1 MLLEQ
6 ENCRPM
12 KTNHSPLLFVLFFA
26 AFIQIVMLL
35 ATGIVPVTQAVQ
47 SAALPALQ
55 SRPPL
60 LLSRALADLTAKADL
75 VVQAQVVD
83 TRSRWNDSHTLIETA
98 HRLVVHRH
106 LLGPATAE
114 VLLYTDGGFLPEEGL
129 GMVSSHTPRFAVGE
143 EVLLFLHKDNGRY
156 QIVDGEAGKFTLLQG
171 DAVSAYY
178 RDHLPLTEVVAA
190 LAADNRTMQQITQLL
205 TPEPVGWH
213 AAGNAS
219 SASRIQPLVTAT
231 PTPQLKW
238 SGATPKISVQVNLN
252 STQIGLQAGT
262 AEQFSTAIN
271 NALRTWSVIPEAGA
285 TLLYNGA
292 ITSTTTSLNRI
303 SEILFMKNG
312 ANGRLGQAQ
321 IWFTSNFVIIEAD
334 LWINDDYTLDATGSP
349 ESGEIDLESTVL
361 HELGHWLPLSHMP
374 NSNAV
379 MYAVLGSGLR
389 KTVLTDDDI
398 AGVVGLYPCPAIPC
412 IDPAYA
418 GNGTTTP
425 TATPSPI
432 ETVVQEATGTPT
444 VTMSPDTPTPTP
456 TLAPTTVMPVAQQNA
471 FLPLVTR

>member
-83 TRSRWNDSHTLIETA
+83 SRSRWNDSHTLIETA

-106 LLGPATAE
+106 LLGPATTE

-143 EVLLFLHKDNGRY
+143 EVLLFLRKENNRF

-178 RDHLPLTEVVAA
+178 RDHLPLIQVATI
-190 LAADNRTMQQITQLL
+190 LAAAARRNPQAIALHPQQPVQLL
-205 TPEPVGWH
+205 STT
-213 AAGNAS
+213 NAQVKNV
-219 SASRIQPLVTAT
+219 QPLATAT
-231 PTPQLKW
+231 PTPLPKW
-238 SGATPKISVQVNLN
+238 SSTTPKIMIQVNLN
-252 STQIGLQAGT
+252 STQVGGQAGS
-262 AEQFSTAIN
+262 ADQFLTAIK
-271 NALRTWSVIPEAGA
+271 NALRTWSVVPEAGA
-285 TLLYNGA
+285 TLLYSGVT
-292 ITSTTTSLNRI
+292 TSTVTSFNRK
-303 SEILFMKNG
+303 SEIVFMKKG
-312 ANGRLGQAQ
+312 ANSQLGQAQ
-321 IWFTSNFVIIEAD
+321 IWFTSAFVIIEAD
-334 LWINDDYTLDATGSP
+334 IWINDDYVLDATGSP
-349 ESGEIDLESTVL
+349 QQGKIDLESTVL

-379 MYAVLGSGLR
+379 MYAVLGSGSR

-418 GNGTTTP
+418 GDGTTTP

-444 VTMSPDTPTPTP
+444 ATMSPDTPTPTP
-456 TLAPTTVMPVAQQNA
+456 TLAPSAVTPVAPQNA

>member
-143 EVLLFLHKDNGRY
+143 EVLLFLRKENNRF

-178 RDHLPLTEVVAA
+178 RDHLPLAQVATI
-190 LAADNRTMQQITQLL
+190 LAAAARRNPQTIALHPQQPVQLL
-205 TPEPVGWH
+205 STT
-213 AAGNAS
+213 NAQVKNV
-219 SASRIQPLVTAT
+219 QPLATAT
-231 PTPQLKW
+231 PTPLPKW
-238 SGATPKISVQVNLN
+238 SSTTPKIMIQVNLN
-252 STQIGLQAGT
+252 STQVGGQAGS
-262 AEQFSTAIN
+262 ADQFLTAIK
-271 NALRTWSVIPEAGA
+271 NAVRTWSVVPDAGV
-285 TLLYNGA
+285 TLLYSGVT
-292 ITSTTTSLNRI
+292 TSTVTSFNRK
-303 SEILFMKNG
+303 SEIVFMKKG
-312 ANGRLGQAQ
+312 ANSQLGQAQ
-321 IWFTSNFVIIEAD
+321 IWFTSAFVIIEAD
-334 LWINDDYTLDATGSP
+334 LWINDDYVLDATGSP
-349 ESGEIDLESTVL
+349 QQGQIDLESTVL

-379 MYAVLGSGLR
+379 MYAVLGSGSR

-418 GNGTTTP
+418 GDGTTTP

-444 VTMSPDTPTPTP
+444 ATMSPDTPTPTP
-456 TLAPTTVMPVAQQNA
+456 TLAPNAVTPVAQQNA

>member
-1 MLLEQ
+1 
-6 ENCRPM
+6 
-12 KTNHSPLLFVLFFA
+12 
-26 AFIQIVMLL
+26 
-35 ATGIVPVTQAVQ
+35 VTQAVQ

-83 TRSRWNDSHTLIETA
+83 SRSRWNDSHTLIETA

-106 LLGPATAE
+106 LLGPATTE

-143 EVLLFLHKDNGRY
+143 EVLLFLRKENNRF

-178 RDHLPLTEVVAA
+178 RDHLPLIQVATILTAAARRNPQAIA
-190 LAADNRTMQQITQLL
+190 LHPQQPVQLL
-205 TPEPVGWH
+205 STT
-213 AAGNAS
+213 NAQVKNV
-219 SASRIQPLVTAT
+219 QPLATAT
-231 PTPQLKW
+231 PTPLPKW
-238 SGATPKISVQVNLN
+238 SSTTPKIMIQVNLN
-252 STQIGLQAGT
+252 STQVGGQAGS
-262 AEQFSTAIN
+262 ADQFLIAIK
-271 NALRTWSVIPEAGA
+271 NAVRTWSVVPEAGA
-285 TLLYNGA
+285 TLLYSGVT
-292 ITSTTTSLNRI
+292 TSTVTSFNRK
-303 SEILFMKNG
+303 SEIVFMKKG
-312 ANGRLGQAQ
+312 ANSQLGQAQ
-321 IWFTSNFVIIEAD
+321 IWFTSAFVIIEAD
-334 LWINDDYTLDATGSP
+334 IWINDDYVLDATGSP
-349 ESGEIDLESTVL
+349 QQGQIDLESTVL

-379 MYAVLGSGLR
+379 MYAVLGSGSR

-418 GNGTTTP
+418 GDGTTTP

-432 ETVVQEATGTPT
+432 ETVVQEATSTPT
-444 VTMSPDTPTPTP
+444 ATP
-456 TLAPTTVMPVAQQNA
+456 TLAPSAVTPVAPQNA

>member
-1 MLLEQ
+1 
-6 ENCRPM
+6 
-12 KTNHSPLLFVLFFA
+12 
-26 AFIQIVMLL
+26 
-35 ATGIVPVTQAVQ
+35 VTQAVQ

-83 TRSRWNDSHTLIETA
+83 SRSRWNDSHTLIETA

-106 LLGPATAE
+106 LLGPATTE

-143 EVLLFLHKDNGRY
+143 EVLLFLRKENNRF

-178 RDHLPLTEVVAA
+178 RDHLPLIQVATILTAAARRNPQAIA
-190 LAADNRTMQQITQLL
+190 LHPQQPVQLL
-205 TPEPVGWH
+205 STT
-213 AAGNAS
+213 NAQVKNV
-219 SASRIQPLVTAT
+219 QPLATAT
-231 PTPQLKW
+231 PTPLPKW
-238 SGATPKISVQVNLN
+238 SSTTPKIIIQVNLN
-252 STQIGLQAGT
+252 STQVGGQAGS
-262 AEQFSTAIN
+262 AEQFLTAIK
-271 NALRTWSVIPEAGA
+271 NAVRTWSVVPEAGA
-285 TLLYNGA
+285 TLLYSGVT
-292 ITSTTTSLNRI
+292 TSTVTSFNRK
-303 SEILFMKNG
+303 SEIVFMKKG
-312 ANGRLGQAQ
+312 ANSQLGQAQ
-321 IWFTSNFVIIEAD
+321 IWFTSAFVIIEAD
-334 LWINDDYTLDATGSP
+334 IWINDDYVLDATGSTQQ
-349 ESGEIDLESTVL
+349 GKIDLESTVL

-379 MYAVLGSGLR
+379 MYAVLGSGSR

-418 GNGTTTP
+418 GDGTTTP

-444 VTMSPDTPTPTP
+444 ATMSPDTPTPTP
-456 TLAPTTVMPVAQQNA
+456 TLAPSAVTPVAQQNA

>member
-83 TRSRWNDSHTLIETA
+83 SRSRWNDSHTLIETA

-106 LLGPATAE
+106 LLGPATTE

-143 EVLLFLHKDNGRY
+143 EVLLFLRKENNRF

-178 RDHLPLTEVVAA
+178 RDHLPLIQVATI
-190 LAADNRTMQQITQLL
+190 LAAAARRNPQAIALHPQQPVQLL
-205 TPEPVGWH
+205 STT
-213 AAGNAS
+213 NAQVKNV
-219 SASRIQPLVTAT
+219 QPLATAT
-231 PTPQLKW
+231 PTPLPKW
-238 SGATPKISVQVNLN
+238 SSTTPKIMIQVNLN
-252 STQIGLQAGT
+252 STQVGGQAGS
-262 AEQFSTAIN
+262 ADQFLTAIK
-271 NALRTWSVIPEAGA
+271 NALRTWSVVPEAGA
-285 TLLYNGA
+285 TLLYSGVT
-292 ITSTTTSLNRI
+292 TSTVTSFNRK
-303 SEILFMKNG
+303 SEIVFMKKG
-312 ANGRLGQAQ
+312 ANSQLGQAQ
-321 IWFTSNFVIIEAD
+321 IWFTSAFVIIEAD
-334 LWINDDYTLDATGSP
+334 IWINDDYVLDATGSP
-349 ESGEIDLESTVL
+349 QQGEIDLESTVL

-379 MYAVLGSGLR
+379 MYAVLGSGSR

-418 GNGTTTP
+418 GDGTTTP

-432 ETVVQEATGTPT
+432 ETVVQEATSTPT
-444 VTMSPDTPTPTP
+444 ATP
-456 TLAPTTVMPVAQQNA
+456 TLAPSAVTPVAPQNA

>member
-12 KTNHSPLLFVLFFA
+12 KTNHSPLLSVLFFA

-75 VVQAQVVD
+75 VVQAEVVD
-83 TRSRWNDSHTLIETA
+83 SRSRWNDSHTLIETA

-106 LLGPATAE
+106 LLGPATTE

-143 EVLLFLHKDNGRY
+143 EVLLFLRKENNRF

-178 RDHLPLTEVVAA
+178 RDHLPLAQVATI
-190 LAADNRTMQQITQLL
+190 LAAAARRNPQAIALHPQQPVQLL
-205 TPEPVGWH
+205 STT
-213 AAGNAS
+213 NAQ
-219 SASRIQPLVTAT
+219 IKNVQPLATAT
-231 PTPQLKW
+231 PTPLPKW
-238 SGATPKISVQVNLN
+238 SSTTPKIIIQVNLN
-252 STQIGLQAGT
+252 STQVGGQAGS
-262 AEQFSTAIN
+262 ADQFLTAIK
-271 NALRTWSVIPEAGA
+271 NAVRTWSVVPEAGA
-285 TLLYNGA
+285 TLLYSGVT
-292 ITSTTTSLNRI
+292 TSTVTSFNRK
-303 SEILFMKNG
+303 SEIVFMKKG
-312 ANGRLGQAQ
+312 ANSQLGQAQ
-321 IWFTSNFVIIEAD
+321 IWFTSAFVIIEAD
-334 LWINDDYTLDATGSP
+334 IWINDDYVLDATGSP
-349 ESGEIDLESTVL
+349 QQGKIDLESTVL

-379 MYAVLGSGLR
+379 MYAVLGSGSR

-418 GNGTTTP
+418 GDGTTTP

-444 VTMSPDTPTPTP
+444 ATMSPDTPTPTP
-456 TLAPTTVMPVAQQNA
+456 TLAPNAVTPVAQQNA

>member
-1 MLLEQ
+1 
-6 ENCRPM
+6 M

-83 TRSRWNDSHTLIETA
+83 SRSRWNDSHTLIETA

-106 LLGPATAE
+106 LLGPATTE

-143 EVLLFLHKDNGRY
+143 EVLLFLRKENNRF

-178 RDHLPLTEVVAA
+178 RDHLPLIQVATI
-190 LAADNRTMQQITQLL
+190 LAAAARRNPQAIALHPQQPVQLL
-205 TPEPVGWH
+205 STT
-213 AAGNAS
+213 NAQVKNV
-219 SASRIQPLVTAT
+219 QPLATAT
-231 PTPQLKW
+231 PTPLPKW
-238 SGATPKISVQVNLN
+238 SSTTPKIMIQVNLN
-252 STQIGLQAGT
+252 STQVGGQAGS
-262 AEQFSTAIN
+262 ADQFLTAIK
-271 NALRTWSVIPEAGA
+271 NALRTWSVVPEAGA
-285 TLLYNGA
+285 TLLYSGVT
-292 ITSTTTSLNRI
+292 TSTVTSFNRK
-303 SEILFMKNG
+303 SEIVFMKKG
-312 ANGRLGQAQ
+312 ANSQLGQAQ
-321 IWFTSNFVIIEAD
+321 IWFTSAFVIIEAD
-334 LWINDDYTLDATGSP
+334 IWINDDYVLDATGSP
-349 ESGEIDLESTVL
+349 QQGKIDLESTVL

-379 MYAVLGSGLR
+379 MYAVLGSGSR

-418 GNGTTTP
+418 GDGTTTP

-444 VTMSPDTPTPTP
+444 ATMSPDTPTPTP
-456 TLAPTTVMPVAQQNA
+456 TLAPSAVTPVAPQNA

>member
-83 TRSRWNDSHTLIETA
+83 SRSRWNDSHTLIETA

-106 LLGPATAE
+106 LLGPATTE

-143 EVLLFLHKDNGRY
+143 EVLLFLRKENNRF

-178 RDHLPLTEVVAA
+178 RDHLPLIQVATILTAAARRNPQAIA
-190 LAADNRTMQQITQLL
+190 LHPQQPVQLL
-205 TPEPVGWH
+205 STT
-213 AAGNAS
+213 NAQVKNV
-219 SASRIQPLVTAT
+219 QPLATAT
-231 PTPQLKW
+231 PTPLPKW
-238 SGATPKISVQVNLN
+238 SSTTPKIMIQVNLN
-252 STQIGLQAGT
+252 STQVGGQAGS
-262 AEQFSTAIN
+262 ADQFLTAIK
-271 NALRTWSVIPEAGA
+271 NALRTWSVVPEAGA
-285 TLLYNGA
+285 TLLYSGVT
-292 ITSTTTSLNRI
+292 TSTVTSFNRK
-303 SEILFMKNG
+303 SEIVFMKKG
-312 ANGRLGQAQ
+312 ANSQLGQAQ
-321 IWFTSNFVIIEAD
+321 IWFTSAFVIIEAD
-334 LWINDDYTLDATGSP
+334 IWINDDYVLDATGSP
-349 ESGEIDLESTVL
+349 QQGEIDLESTVL

-379 MYAVLGSGLR
+379 MYAVLGSGSR

-418 GNGTTTP
+418 GDGTTTP

-432 ETVVQEATGTPT
+432 ETVVQEATSTPT
-444 VTMSPDTPTPTP
+444 ATP
-456 TLAPTTVMPVAQQNA
+456 TLAPSAVTPVAPQNA

>member
-83 TRSRWNDSHTLIETA
+83 SRSRWNDSHTLIETA

-106 LLGPATAE
+106 LLGPATTE

-143 EVLLFLHKDNGRY
+143 EVLLFLRKENNRF

-178 RDHLPLTEVVAA
+178 RDHLPLIQVATI
-190 LAADNRTMQQITQLL
+190 LAAAARRNPQAIALHPQQPVQLL
-205 TPEPVGWH
+205 STT
-213 AAGNAS
+213 NAQVKNV
-219 SASRIQPLVTAT
+219 QPLATAT
-231 PTPQLKW
+231 PTPLPKW
-238 SGATPKISVQVNLN
+238 SSTTPKIIIQVNLN
-252 STQIGLQAGT
+252 STQVGGQAGS
-262 AEQFSTAIN
+262 AEQFLTAIK
-271 NALRTWSVIPEAGA
+271 NAVRTWSVVPEAGA
-285 TLLYNGA
+285 TLLYSGVT
-292 ITSTTTSLNRI
+292 TSTVTSFNRK
-303 SEILFMKNG
+303 SEIVFMKKG
-312 ANGRLGQAQ
+312 ANSQLGQAQ
-321 IWFTSNFVIIEAD
+321 IWFTSAFVIIEAD
-334 LWINDDYTLDATGSP
+334 IWINDDYVLDATGSP
-349 ESGEIDLESTVL
+349 QQGEIDLESTVL

-379 MYAVLGSGLR
+379 MYAVLGSGSR

-418 GNGTTTP
+418 GDGTTTP

-444 VTMSPDTPTPTP
+444 ATMSPDTPTPTP
-456 TLAPTTVMPVAQQNA
+456 TLAPSAVTPVAPQNA

>member
-1 MLLEQ
+1 
-6 ENCRPM
+6 M
-12 KTNHSPLLFVLFFA
+12 KTNRSPLLFILIFA
-26 AFIQIVMLL
+26 AFLQIAMLL
-35 ATGIVPVTQAVQ
+35 ATGIIPVTQAVQ

-83 TRSRWNDSHTLIETA
+83 SRSRWNDSHTLIETA

-106 LLGPATAE
+106 LLGPATTE

-143 EVLLFLHKDNGRY
+143 EVLLFLRKENNRF

-178 RDHLPLTEVVAA
+178 RDHLPLIQVATI
-190 LAADNRTMQQITQLL
+190 LAAAARRNPQAIALHPQQPVQLL
-205 TPEPVGWH
+205 STT
-213 AAGNAS
+213 NAQ
-219 SASRIQPLVTAT
+219 IKNVQPLATAT
-231 PTPQLKW
+231 PTPLPKW
-238 SGATPKISVQVNLN
+238 SSTTPKIIIQVNLN
-252 STQIGLQAGT
+252 STQVGGQAGS
-262 AEQFSTAIN
+262 ADQFLTAIK
-271 NALRTWSVIPEAGA
+271 NALRTWSVVPEAGA
-285 TLLYNGA
+285 TLLYSGVT
-292 ITSTTTSLNRI
+292 TSTVTSFNRK
-303 SEILFMKNG
+303 SEIVFMKKG
-312 ANGRLGQAQ
+312 ANSQLGQAQ
-321 IWFTSNFVIIEAD
+321 IWFTSAFVIIEAD
-334 LWINDDYTLDATGSP
+334 IWINDDYVLDATGSP
-349 ESGEIDLESTVL
+349 QQGEIDLESTVL

-379 MYAVLGSGLR
+379 MYAVLGSGSR

-418 GNGTTTP
+418 GDGTTTP

-432 ETVVQEATGTPT
+432 ETVVQEATSTPT
-444 VTMSPDTPTPTP
+444 ATP
-456 TLAPTTVMPVAQQNA
+456 TLAPSAVTPVAPQNA

>member
-83 TRSRWNDSHTLIETA
+83 SRSRWNDSHTLIETA

-106 LLGPATAE
+106 LLGPATTE

-143 EVLLFLHKDNGRY
+143 EVLLFLRKENNRF

-178 RDHLPLTEVVAA
+178 RDHLPLTQVATI
-190 LAADNRTMQQITQLL
+190 LAAAARRNPQAIALHPQQPVQLL
-205 TPEPVGWH
+205 STT
-213 AAGNAS
+213 NAQVKNV
-219 SASRIQPLVTAT
+219 QPLATAT
-231 PTPQLKW
+231 PTPLPKW
-238 SGATPKISVQVNLN
+238 SSTTPKIMIQVNLN
-252 STQIGLQAGT
+252 STQVGGQAGS
-262 AEQFSTAIN
+262 ADQFLTAIK
-271 NALRTWSVIPEAGA
+271 NAVRTWSVVPDAGV
-285 TLLYNGA
+285 TLLYSGVT
-292 ITSTTTSLNRI
+292 TSTVTSFNRK
-303 SEILFMKNG
+303 SEIVFMKKG
-312 ANGRLGQAQ
+312 ANSQLGQAQ
-321 IWFTSNFVIIEAD
+321 IWFTSAFVIIEAD
-334 LWINDDYTLDATGSP
+334 IWINDDYVLDATGSP
-349 ESGEIDLESTVL
+349 QQGKIDLESTVL

-379 MYAVLGSGLR
+379 MYAVLGSGSR

-418 GNGTTTP
+418 GDGTTTP

-444 VTMSPDTPTPTP
+444 ATMSPDTPTPTP
-456 TLAPTTVMPVAQQNA
+456 TLAPSAVTPVAPQNA

>member
-143 EVLLFLHKDNGRY
+143 EVLLFLRKENNRF

-178 RDHLPLTEVVAA
+178 RDHLPLAQVATILAAAA
-190 LAADNRTMQQITQLL
+190 LRNPQAIALHPQQPVQLL
-205 TPEPVGWH
+205 STT
-213 AAGNAS
+213 NAQVKNV
-219 SASRIQPLVTAT
+219 QPLATAT
-231 PTPQLKW
+231 PTPLPKW
-238 SGATPKISVQVNLN
+238 SSTTPKIMIQVNLN
-252 STQIGLQAGT
+252 STQVGGQAGS
-262 AEQFSTAIN
+262 ADQFLTAIK
-271 NALRTWSVIPEAGA
+271 NAVRTWSVVPDAGV
-285 TLLYNGA
+285 TLLYSGVT
-292 ITSTTTSLNRI
+292 TSTVTSFNRK
-303 SEILFMKNG
+303 SEIVFMKKG
-312 ANGRLGQAQ
+312 ANSQLGQAQ
-321 IWFTSNFVIIEAD
+321 IWFTSAFVIIEAD
-334 LWINDDYTLDATGSP
+334 LWINDDYVLDATGSP
-349 ESGEIDLESTVL
+349 QQGQIDLESTVL

-379 MYAVLGSGLR
+379 MYAVLGSGSR

-418 GNGTTTP
+418 GDGTTTP

-444 VTMSPDTPTPTP
+444 ATMSPDTPTPTP
-456 TLAPTTVMPVAQQNA
+456 TLAPNAVTPVAQQNA

>member
-1 MLLEQ
+1 
-6 ENCRPM
+6 M

-83 TRSRWNDSHTLIETA
+83 SRSRWNDSHTLIETA

-106 LLGPATAE
+106 LLGPATTE

-143 EVLLFLHKDNGRY
+143 EVLLFLRKENNRF

-178 RDHLPLTEVVAA
+178 RDHLPLIQVATILTAAARRNPQAIA
-190 LAADNRTMQQITQLL
+190 LHPQQPVQLL
-205 TPEPVGWH
+205 STT
-213 AAGNAS
+213 NAQVKNV
-219 SASRIQPLVTAT
+219 QPLATAT
-231 PTPQLKW
+231 PTPLPKW
-238 SGATPKISVQVNLN
+238 SSTTPKIMIQVNLN
-252 STQIGLQAGT
+252 STQVGGQAGS
-262 AEQFSTAIN
+262 ADQFLIAIK
-271 NALRTWSVIPEAGA
+271 NAVRTWSVVPEAGA
-285 TLLYNGA
+285 TLLYSGVT
-292 ITSTTTSLNRI
+292 TSTVTSFNRK
-303 SEILFMKNG
+303 SEIVFMKKG
-312 ANGRLGQAQ
+312 ANSQLGQAQ
-321 IWFTSNFVIIEAD
+321 IWFTSAFVIIEAD
-334 LWINDDYTLDATGSP
+334 IWINDDYVLDATGSP
-349 ESGEIDLESTVL
+349 QQGQIDLESTVL

-379 MYAVLGSGLR
+379 MYAVLGSGSR

-418 GNGTTTP
+418 GDGTTTP

-432 ETVVQEATGTPT
+432 ETVVQEATSTPT
-444 VTMSPDTPTPTP
+444 ATP
-456 TLAPTTVMPVAQQNA
+456 TLAPSAVTPVAPQNA

>member
-83 TRSRWNDSHTLIETA
+83 SRSRWNDSHTLIETA

-106 LLGPATAE
+106 LLGPATTE

-143 EVLLFLHKDNGRY
+143 EVLLFLRKENNRF

-178 RDHLPLTEVVAA
+178 RDHLPLIQVATILTAAARRNPQAIA
-190 LAADNRTMQQITQLL
+190 LHPQQPVQLL
-205 TPEPVGWH
+205 STT
-213 AAGNAS
+213 NAQVKNV
-219 SASRIQPLVTAT
+219 QPLATAT
-231 PTPQLKW
+231 PTPLPKW
-238 SGATPKISVQVNLN
+238 SSTTPKIMIQVNLN
-252 STQIGLQAGT
+252 STQVGGQAGS
-262 AEQFSTAIN
+262 ADQFLIAIK
-271 NALRTWSVIPEAGA
+271 NAVRTWSVVPEAGA
-285 TLLYNGA
+285 TLLYSGVT
-292 ITSTTTSLNRI
+292 TSTVTSFNRK
-303 SEILFMKNG
+303 SEIVFMKKG
-312 ANGRLGQAQ
+312 ANSQLGQAQ
-321 IWFTSNFVIIEAD
+321 IWFTSAFVIIEAD
-334 LWINDDYTLDATGSP
+334 IWINDDYVLDATGSP
-349 ESGEIDLESTVL
+349 QQGQIDLESTVL

-379 MYAVLGSGLR
+379 MYAVLGSGSR

-418 GNGTTTP
+418 GDGTTTP

-444 VTMSPDTPTPTP
+444 ATMSPDTPTPTP
-456 TLAPTTVMPVAQQNA
+456 TLAPSAVTPVAQQNA

>member
-1 MLLEQ
+1 
-6 ENCRPM
+6 M

-83 TRSRWNDSHTLIETA
+83 SRSRWNDSHTLIETA

-106 LLGPATAE
+106 LLGPATTE

-143 EVLLFLHKDNGRY
+143 EVLLFLRKENNRF

-178 RDHLPLTEVVAA
+178 RDHLPLIQVATI
-190 LAADNRTMQQITQLL
+190 LAAAARRNPQAIALHPQQPVQLL
-205 TPEPVGWH
+205 STT
-213 AAGNAS
+213 NAQVKNV
-219 SASRIQPLVTAT
+219 QPLATAT
-231 PTPQLKW
+231 PTPLPKW
-238 SGATPKISVQVNLN
+238 SSTTPKIMIQVNLN
-252 STQIGLQAGT
+252 STQVGGQAGS
-262 AEQFSTAIN
+262 ADQFLTAIK
-271 NALRTWSVIPEAGA
+271 NAVRTWSVVPDAGV
-285 TLLYNGA
+285 TLLYSGVT
-292 ITSTTTSLNRI
+292 TSTVTSFNRK
-303 SEILFMKNG
+303 SEIVFMKKG
-312 ANGRLGQAQ
+312 ANSQLGQAQ
-321 IWFTSNFVIIEAD
+321 IWFTSAFVIIEAD
-334 LWINDDYTLDATGSP
+334 LWINDDYVLDATGSP
-349 ESGEIDLESTVL
+349 QQGQIDLESTVL

-379 MYAVLGSGLR
+379 MYAVLGSGSR

-418 GNGTTTP
+418 GDGTTTP

-444 VTMSPDTPTPTP
+444 ATMSPDTPTPTP
-456 TLAPTTVMPVAQQNA
+456 TLAPNAVTPVAQQNA

>member
-60 LLSRALADLTAKADL
+60 LLSSALADLTAKADL

-83 TRSRWNDSHTLIETA
+83 TGSRWNDSHTLIETA

-143 EVLLFLHKDNGRY
+143 EVLLFLRKENNRF

-178 RDHLPLTEVVAA
+178 RDHLPLAQVATI
-190 LAADNRTMQQITQLL
+190 LAAAARRNPQAIALHPQQPVQLL
-205 TPEPVGWH
+205 STT
-213 AAGNAS
+213 NAQVKNV
-219 SASRIQPLVTAT
+219 QPLATAT
-231 PTPQLKW
+231 PTPLPKW
-238 SGATPKISVQVNLN
+238 SSTTPKIMIQVNLN
-252 STQIGLQAGT
+252 STQVGGQAGS
-262 AEQFSTAIN
+262 ADQFLTAIK
-271 NALRTWSVIPEAGA
+271 NAVRTWSVVPDAGV
-285 TLLYNGA
+285 TLLYSGVT
-292 ITSTTTSLNRI
+292 TSTVTSFNRK
-303 SEILFMKNG
+303 SEIVFMKKG
-312 ANGRLGQAQ
+312 ANSQLGQAQ
-321 IWFTSNFVIIEAD
+321 IWFTSAFVIIEAD
-334 LWINDDYTLDATGSP
+334 LWINDDYVLDATGSP
-349 ESGEIDLESTVL
+349 QQGQIDLESTVL

-379 MYAVLGSGLR
+379 MYAVLGSGSR

-418 GNGTTTP
+418 GDGTTTP

-444 VTMSPDTPTPTP
+444 ATMSPDTPTPTP
-456 TLAPTTVMPVAQQNA
+456 TLAPNAVTPVAQQNA

>member
-1 MLLEQ
+1 
-6 ENCRPM
+6 M

-75 VVQAQVVD
+75 VVQAEVVD
-83 TRSRWNDSHTLIETA
+83 ATSRWNDSHTLIETA

-143 EVLLFLHKDNGRY
+143 EVLLFLRKENNRF

-178 RDHLPLTEVVAA
+178 RDHLPLAQVATI
-190 LAADNRTMQQITQLL
+190 LAAAARRNPQAIALHPQQPVQLL
-205 TPEPVGWH
+205 STT
-213 AAGNAS
+213 NAQVKNV
-219 SASRIQPLVTAT
+219 QPLATAT
-231 PTPQLKW
+231 PTPLPKW
-238 SGATPKISVQVNLN
+238 SSTTPKIMIQVNLN
-252 STQIGLQAGT
+252 STQVGGQAGS
-262 AEQFSTAIN
+262 ADQFLTAIK
-271 NALRTWSVIPEAGA
+271 NALRTWSVVPEAGA
-285 TLLYNGA
+285 TLLYSGVT
-292 ITSTTTSLNRI
+292 TSTVTSFNRK
-303 SEILFMKNG
+303 SEIVFMKKG
-312 ANGRLGQAQ
+312 ANSQLGQAQ
-321 IWFTSNFVIIEAD
+321 IWFTSAFVIIEAD
-334 LWINDDYTLDATGSP
+334 IWINDDYVLDATGSP
-349 ESGEIDLESTVL
+349 QQGKIDLESTVL

-379 MYAVLGSGLR
+379 MYAVLGSGSR

-418 GNGTTTP
+418 GDGTTTP

-444 VTMSPDTPTPTP
+444 ATMSPDTPTPTP
-456 TLAPTTVMPVAQQNA
+456 TLAPNAVTPVAQQNA

>member
-1 MLLEQ
+1 
-6 ENCRPM
+6 M

-75 VVQAQVVD
+75 VVQAEVVD
-83 TRSRWNDSHTLIETA
+83 ATSRWNDSHTLIETA

-143 EVLLFLHKDNGRY
+143 EVLLFLRKENNRF

-178 RDHLPLTEVVAA
+178 RDHLPLTQVATI
-190 LAADNRTMQQITQLL
+190 LAAAARRNPQAIALHPQQPVQLL
-205 TPEPVGWH
+205 STT
-213 AAGNAS
+213 NAQVKNM
-219 SASRIQPLVTAT
+219 QPLATAT
-231 PTPQLKW
+231 PTPLPKW
-238 SGATPKISVQVNLN
+238 SSTTPKIMIQVNLN
-252 STQIGLQAGT
+252 STQVGGQAGS
-262 AEQFSTAIN
+262 ADQFLTAIK
-271 NALRTWSVIPEAGA
+271 NALRTWSVVPEAGA
-285 TLLYNGA
+285 TLLYSGVT
-292 ITSTTTSLNRI
+292 TSTVTSFNRK
-303 SEILFMKNG
+303 SEIVFMKKG
-312 ANGRLGQAQ
+312 ANSQLGQAQ
-321 IWFTSNFVIIEAD
+321 IWFTSAFVIIEAD
-334 LWINDDYTLDATGSP
+334 LWINDDYVLDATGSP
-349 ESGEIDLESTVL
+349 QQGQIDLESTVL

-379 MYAVLGSGLR
+379 MYAVLGSGSR

-418 GNGTTTP
+418 GDGTTTP

-444 VTMSPDTPTPTP
+444 ATMSPDTPTPTP
-456 TLAPTTVMPVAQQNA
+456 TLAPNAVTPVAQQNA

>member
-1 MLLEQ
+1 
-6 ENCRPM
+6 M

-83 TRSRWNDSHTLIETA
+83 SRSRWNDSHTLIETA

-106 LLGPATAE
+106 LLGPATTE

-143 EVLLFLHKDNGRY
+143 EVLLFLRKENNRF

-178 RDHLPLTEVVAA
+178 RDHLPLIQVATI
-190 LAADNRTMQQITQLL
+190 LAAAARRNPQAIALHPQQPVQLL
-205 TPEPVGWH
+205 STT
-213 AAGNAS
+213 NAQVKNV
-219 SASRIQPLVTAT
+219 QPLATAT
-231 PTPQLKW
+231 PTPLPKW
-238 SGATPKISVQVNLN
+238 SSTTPKIMIQVNLN
-252 STQIGLQAGT
+252 STQVGGQAGS
-262 AEQFSTAIN
+262 ADQFLTAIK
-271 NALRTWSVIPEAGA
+271 NALRTWSVVPEAGA
-285 TLLYNGA
+285 TLLYSGVT
-292 ITSTTTSLNRI
+292 TSTVTSFNRK
-303 SEILFMKNG
+303 SEIVFMKKG
-312 ANGRLGQAQ
+312 ANSQLGQAQ
-321 IWFTSNFVIIEAD
+321 IWFTSAFVIIEAD
-334 LWINDDYTLDATGSP
+334 IWINDDYVLDATGSP
-349 ESGEIDLESTVL
+349 QQGEIDLESTVL

-379 MYAVLGSGLR
+379 MYAVLGSGSR

-418 GNGTTTP
+418 GDGTTTP

-432 ETVVQEATGTPT
+432 ETVVQEATSTPT
-444 VTMSPDTPTPTP
+444 ATP
-456 TLAPTTVMPVAQQNA
+456 TLAPSAVTPVAPQNA

>member
-1 MLLEQ
+1 
-6 ENCRPM
+6 M

-83 TRSRWNDSHTLIETA
+83 SRSRWNDSHTLIETA

-106 LLGPATAE
+106 LLGPATTE

-143 EVLLFLHKDNGRY
+143 EVLLFLRKENNRF

-178 RDHLPLTEVVAA
+178 RDHLPLIQVATILTAAARRNPQAIA
-190 LAADNRTMQQITQLL
+190 LHPQQPVQLL
-205 TPEPVGWH
+205 STT
-213 AAGNAS
+213 NAQVKNV
-219 SASRIQPLVTAT
+219 QPLATAT
-231 PTPQLKW
+231 PTPLPKW
-238 SGATPKISVQVNLN
+238 SSTTPKIMIQVNLN
-252 STQIGLQAGT
+252 STQVGGQAGS
-262 AEQFSTAIN
+262 ADQFLIAIK
-271 NALRTWSVIPEAGA
+271 NAVRTWSVVPEAGA
-285 TLLYNGA
+285 TLLYSGVT
-292 ITSTTTSLNRI
+292 TSTVTSFNRK
-303 SEILFMKNG
+303 SEIVFMKKG
-312 ANGRLGQAQ
+312 ANSQLGQAQ
-321 IWFTSNFVIIEAD
+321 IWFTSAFVIIEAD
-334 LWINDDYTLDATGSP
+334 IWINDDYVLDATGSP
-349 ESGEIDLESTVL
+349 QQGQIDLESTVL

-379 MYAVLGSGLR
+379 MYAVLGSGSR

-418 GNGTTTP
+418 GDGTTTP

-444 VTMSPDTPTPTP
+444 ATMSPDTPTPTP
-456 TLAPTTVMPVAQQNA
+456 TLAPSAVTPVAQQNA

>member
-143 EVLLFLHKDNGRY
+143 EVLLFLRKENNRF

-178 RDHLPLTEVVAA
+178 RDHLPLAQVATI
-190 LAADNRTMQQITQLL
+190 LAAAARRNPQAIALHPQQPVQLL
-205 TPEPVGWH
+205 STT
-213 AAGNAS
+213 NAQVKNV
-219 SASRIQPLVTAT
+219 QPLATAT
-231 PTPQLKW
+231 PTPLPKW
-238 SGATPKISVQVNLN
+238 SSTTPKIMIQVNLN
-252 STQIGLQAGT
+252 STQVGGQAGS
-262 AEQFSTAIN
+262 ADQFLTAIK
-271 NALRTWSVIPEAGA
+271 NAVRTWSVVPDAGV
-285 TLLYNGA
+285 TLLYSGVT
-292 ITSTTTSLNRI
+292 TSTVTSFNRK
-303 SEILFMKNG
+303 SEIVFMKKG
-312 ANGRLGQAQ
+312 ANSQLGQAQ
-321 IWFTSNFVIIEAD
+321 IWFTSAFVIIEAD
-334 LWINDDYTLDATGSP
+334 LWINDDYVLDATGSP
-349 ESGEIDLESTVL
+349 QQGQIDLESTVL

-379 MYAVLGSGLR
+379 MYAVLGSGSR

-418 GNGTTTP
+418 GDGTTTP

-444 VTMSPDTPTPTP
+444 ATMSPDTPTPTP
-456 TLAPTTVMPVAQQNA
+456 TLAPNAVTPVAQQNA

>member
-83 TRSRWNDSHTLIETA
+83 SRSRWNDSHTLIETA

-106 LLGPATAE
+106 LLGPATTE

-143 EVLLFLHKDNGRY
+143 EVLLFLRKENNRF

-178 RDHLPLTEVVAA
+178 RDHLPLIQVATILTAAARRNPQAIA
-190 LAADNRTMQQITQLL
+190 LHPQQPVQLL
-205 TPEPVGWH
+205 STT
-213 AAGNAS
+213 NAQVKNV
-219 SASRIQPLVTAT
+219 QPLATAT
-231 PTPQLKW
+231 PTPLPKW
-238 SGATPKISVQVNLN
+238 SSTTPKIMIQVNLN
-252 STQIGLQAGT
+252 STQVGGQAGS
-262 AEQFSTAIN
+262 ADQFLTAIK
-271 NALRTWSVIPEAGA
+271 NALRTWSVVPEAGA
-285 TLLYNGA
+285 TLLYSGVT
-292 ITSTTTSLNRI
+292 TSTVTSFNRK
-303 SEILFMKNG
+303 SEIVFMKKG
-312 ANGRLGQAQ
+312 ANSQLGQAQ
-321 IWFTSNFVIIEAD
+321 IWFTSAFVIIEAD
-334 LWINDDYTLDATGSP
+334 IWINDDYVLDATGSP
-349 ESGEIDLESTVL
+349 QQGEIDLESTVL

-379 MYAVLGSGLR
+379 MYAVLGSGSR

-418 GNGTTTP
+418 GDGTTTP

-444 VTMSPDTPTPTP
+444 ATMSPDTPTATP
-456 TLAPTTVMPVAQQNA
+456 TLAPSAVTPVAPQNA

>member
-83 TRSRWNDSHTLIETA
+83 SRSRWNDSHTLIETA

-106 LLGPATAE
+106 LLGPATTE

-143 EVLLFLHKDNGRY
+143 EVLLFLRKENNRF

-178 RDHLPLTEVVAA
+178 RDHLPLIQVATILTAAARRNPQAIA
-190 LAADNRTMQQITQLL
+190 LHPQQPVQLL
-205 TPEPVGWH
+205 STT
-213 AAGNAS
+213 NAQVKNV
-219 SASRIQPLVTAT
+219 QPLATAT
-231 PTPQLKW
+231 PTPLPKW
-238 SGATPKISVQVNLN
+238 SSTTPKIMIQVNLN
-252 STQIGLQAGT
+252 STQVGGQAGS
-262 AEQFSTAIN
+262 ADQFLIAIK
-271 NALRTWSVIPEAGA
+271 NAVRTWSVVPEAGA
-285 TLLYNGA
+285 TLLYSGVT
-292 ITSTTTSLNRI
+292 TSTVTSFNRK
-303 SEILFMKNG
+303 SEIVFMKKG
-312 ANGRLGQAQ
+312 ANSQLGQAQ
-321 IWFTSNFVIIEAD
+321 IWFTSAFVIIEAD
-334 LWINDDYTLDATGSP
+334 IWINDDYVLDATGSP
-349 ESGEIDLESTVL
+349 QQGQIDLESTVL

-379 MYAVLGSGLR
+379 MYAVLGSGSR

-418 GNGTTTP
+418 GDGTTTP

-432 ETVVQEATGTPT
+432 ETVVQEATSTPT
-444 VTMSPDTPTPTP
+444 ATP
-456 TLAPTTVMPVAQQNA
+456 TLAPSAVTPVAPQNA

>member
-83 TRSRWNDSHTLIETA
+83 SRSRWNDSHTLIETA

-106 LLGPATAE
+106 LLGPATTE

-143 EVLLFLHKDNGRY
+143 EVLLFLRKENNRF

-178 RDHLPLTEVVAA
+178 RDHLPLIQVATI
-190 LAADNRTMQQITQLL
+190 LAAAARRNPQAIALHPQQPVQLL
-205 TPEPVGWH
+205 STT
-213 AAGNAS
+213 NAQVKNM
-219 SASRIQPLVTAT
+219 QPLATAT
-231 PTPQLKW
+231 PTPLPKW
-238 SGATPKISVQVNLN
+238 SSTTPKIMIQVNLN
-252 STQIGLQAGT
+252 STQVGGQAGS
-262 AEQFSTAIN
+262 ADQFLTAIK
-271 NALRTWSVIPEAGA
+271 NAVRTWSVVPDAGV
-285 TLLYNGA
+285 TLLYSGVT
-292 ITSTTTSLNRI
+292 TSTVTSFNRK
-303 SEILFMKNG
+303 SEIVFMKKG
-312 ANGRLGQAQ
+312 ANSQLGQAQ
-321 IWFTSNFVIIEAD
+321 IWFTSAFVIIEAD
-334 LWINDDYTLDATGSP
+334 LWINDDYVLDATGSP
-349 ESGEIDLESTVL
+349 QQGQIDLESTVL

-379 MYAVLGSGLR
+379 MYAVLGSGSR

-418 GNGTTTP
+418 GDGTTTP

-444 VTMSPDTPTPTP
+444 ATMSPDTPTPTP
-456 TLAPTTVMPVAQQNA
+456 TLAPNAVTPVAQQNA